1 MKVTWGLLCGEGR
14 GGQNRGP
21 GPGGWWVLLQGQ
33 ADRNWTRYQRG
44 SAEFR
49 SGHVTFKA
57 LVKPSRLSRKWM
69 ALWVELFSH
78 KY

>member
-1 MKVTWGLLCGEGR
+1 MERVRDESDLGLLCGVGR

-33 ADRNWTRYQRG
+33 EDRNWSRYQRV

-57 LVKPSRLSRKWM
+57 LVKPSNAATKE
-69 ALWVELFSH
+69 VDGTVG
-78 KY
+78 